1 MRHDLMRVVAL
12 IVAAGRGTR
21 AGQGLPK
28 QYRPVGGT
36 SVLRR
41 CLDVFSSHPRIDN
54 VLTVIHAD
62 DCELYRHASEGCDS
76 LLPVAFGG
84 ATRQASVLAGLETL
98 CDSPPTH
105 VLIHDGARPFVS
117 HSLIDRVLDAL
128 QDHEAALPSLPVS
141 DTLRRSDGGIAGET
155 VDRVALVR
163 AQTPQGFSFDAIIK
177 AHREAGSDVFTDD
190 IAVAAAAG
198 IKAALV
204 AGAEENF
211 KVTEPQDFNRAEQFL
226 AARAETRTGSGFD
239 VHRFC
244 EGDEVTLCGIAI
256 PHTHA
261 LLGHS
266 DADVALHAVTDALL
280 GAIGE
285 GDIGVHFPP
294 SDPQWKGAPSRLFLE
309 HAVTLLKA
317 KQGRLNNIDLTI
329 ICEAPKI
336 TPHREQLRKSL
347 ADMLD
352 VSLDRVSLKA
362 TTTEGL
368 GFTGRREGIAVQAI
382 ATVSLPRTTDAHE

>member
-28 QYRPVGGT
+28 QYRPVGGV
-36 SVLRR
+36 SLLRR
-41 CLDVFSSHPRIDN
+41 GLDVFSSHPRIDH
-54 VLTVIHAD
+54 VLTIIHED
-62 DCELYRHASEGCDS
+62 DSDLYENAIEGCAG

-84 ATRQASVLAGLETL
+84 TTRQASVLAGLEAL
-98 CDSPPTH
+98 RDIRPTH

-117 HSLIDRVLDAL
+117 PALIDRVLNAL
-128 QDHEAALPSLPVS
+128 QDHAAALPSLPVS
-141 DTLRRSDGGIAGET
+141 DTLRRSEGNIAGET
-155 VDRVALVR
+155 VDRTGLVR
-163 AQTPQGFSFDAIIK
+163 AQTPQGFNFDAIIE
-177 AHREAGSDVFTDD
+177 AHRAADSDLFTDD

-198 IKAALV
+198 IKAVLV

-211 KVTEPQDFNRAEQFL
+211 KVTEPQDFDRAEQFL
-226 AARAETRTGSGFD
+226 AVRTETRTGSGFD

-244 EGDEVTLCGIAI
+244 DGDKVTLCGIAI

-309 HAVTLLKA
+309 HAVTLLKS
-317 KQGRLNNIDLTI
+317 KQGQLNNIDLTI

-336 TPHREQLRKSL
+336 TPHREQLRGSL
-347 ADMLD
+347 ADILG
-352 VSLDRVSLKA
+352 VVIDRVSVKA

-368 GFTGRREGIAVQAI
+368 GFTGRGEGIAAQAI
-382 ATVSLPRTTDAHE
+382 ATVSFPTTERS